1 MAEIPVHKKEGG
13 IPWWVWLIL
22 ALIIAGLLWWLFAD
36 NDVNDPVTDPL
47 VTETTPLVEQP
58 VVADAVGPITTMAA
72 LMGAPL
78 ATMVGR
84 EVMLT
89 GVPVESLEGDQS
101 FYIGD
106 SATNRSLVVFNE
118 QPTPNQAQEGNLD
131 VNPGS
136 MVTVRGVIRDGSA
149 TPPPGTTTPLPGGA
163 YIEASNVDVV
173 S

>member
-22 ALIIAGLLWWLFAD
+22 ALIIAALLWWLFAD
-36 NDVNDPVTDPL
+36 HDRNEVVTPPVATTEPVQPLATND
-47 VTETTPLVEQP
+47 
-58 VVADAVGPITTMAA
+58 VGPITTIAT
-72 LMGAPL
+72 LMSAPL
-78 ATMVGR
+78 STMVGR
-84 EVMLT
+84 EVVLT
-89 GVPVESLEGDQS
+89 GVPVESLEGDQA

-106 SATNRSLVVFNE
+106 SPTNRALVVFNE
-118 QPTPNQAQEGNLD
+118 QPTPNQAKEGNVD

-136 MVTVRGVIRDGSA
+136 MVTLRGTVREAGA